1 MEMKTTQ
8 LGPGRFQMMQ
18 EEVCDQCANKKFVVK
33 DQVLEIEIEQGMVD
47 GQEYPFIS
55 EGSFFNPLSTNSTKW
70 VKHTQTICRLLLTN
84 CFECVDHF
92 VELALCVNS
101 ALIFAFLPVNQS
113 ITIIIILLH
122 WSVNL
127 VL

>member
-1 MEMKTTQ
+1 MWFLLQVLRAKPVAEETSGTRRCNCRMEMKTTQ

-55 EGSFFNPLSTNSTKW
+55 EGSFF
-70 VKHTQTICRLLLTN
+70 LT
-84 CFECVDHF
+84 
-92 VELALCVNS
+92 
-101 ALIFAFLPVNQS
+101 P
-113 ITIIIILLH
+113 
-122 WSVNL
+122 
-127 VL
+127 